1 MTRPSMN
8 DHNERE
14 HVESVTA
21 QSTTMTTTAQPRER
35 SMHLVAIVLGVV
47 VVDLL
52 TKLWIQRS
60 FRLYEQVD
68 VIGDY
73 FRLTFIYNP
82 GAAFGI
88 HVGEYSRILFLLLSL
103 VALVALVWMYWTT
116 PHHDRLRLSSIALVC
131 GGALGN
137 LIDRVRS
144 PRGVVDFLD
153 IGIGGMRWP
162 VFNVADMAVTIGAVL
177 LAVSLWHEDTEK
189 PKQGDLKG

>member
-1 MTRPSMN
+1 M
-8 DHNERE
+8 
-14 HVESVTA
+14 ESASA
-21 QSTTMTTTAQPRER
+21 QSATMESARPQER
-35 SMHLVAIVLGVV
+35 SLHLVAIVAGVV
-47 VVDLL
+47 VLDLI

-60 FRLYEQVD
+60 FRLYEQVE

-73 FRLTFIYNP
+73 VRLTFIYNP

-88 HVGEYSRILFLLLSL
+88 HVGEYSRVVFLVLSL
-103 VALVALVWMYWTT
+103 VALIALIAMYWTT
-116 PHHDRLRLSSIALVC
+116 PHHDRMRLSSIALVC

-153 IGIGGMRWP
+153 VGIGDMRWP

-177 LAVSLWHEDTEK
+177 LALSLWHEDTK
-189 PKQGDLKG
+189 PNEDGGLRG

>member
-1 MTRPSMN
+1 MN
-8 DHNERE
+8 NDKERDD
-14 HVESVTA
+14 VESATA
-21 QSTTMTTTAQPRER
+21 PQGASIVSVRPQER
-35 SMHLVAIVLGVV
+35 GMHLGAIIAGVV
-47 VVDLL
+47 VLDLI
-52 TKLWIQRS
+52 TKLVIQRT
-60 FRLYEQVD
+60 FHLYEQRE

-73 FRLTFIYNP
+73 VRLTFIYNP

-88 HVGEYSRILFLLLSL
+88 HVGQYSRVVFFTLSL
-103 VALVALVWMYWTT
+103 VALIALIWMYWTT

-153 IGIGGMRWP
+153 VGLGDMRWP

-177 LAVSLWHEDTEK
+177 LAISLWNEETPERADS
-189 PKQGDLKG
+189 GLRR

>member
-1 MTRPSMN
+1 MN
-8 DHNERE
+8 ADNERDD
-14 HVESVTA
+14 VESVRA
-21 QSTTMTTTAQPRER
+21 QSTTTIAPPRAQER
-35 SMHLVAIVLGVV
+35 SMHLVAIVVGVV
-47 VVDLL
+47 VLDLI
-52 TKLWIQRS
+52 TKLWIQRT
-60 FRLYEQVD
+60 FRLYEQVE

-73 FRLTFIYNP
+73 LRLTFIYNP

-88 HVGEYSRILFLLLSL
+88 HVGEYSRIVFLVLSL
-103 VALVALVWMYWTT
+103 VALVALVAMYWTT

-153 IGIGGMRWP
+153 VGIGDMRWP

-177 LAVSLWHEDTEK
+177 LAVSLWHEDTSQPAED
-189 PKQGDLKG
+189 GDRRG

>member
-1 MTRPSMN
+1 M
-8 DHNERE
+8 
-14 HVESVTA
+14 ESV
-21 QSTTMTTTAQPRER
+21 STER
-35 SMHLVAIVLGVV
+35 TVPLESAATRGRAFNLAAIVGAVV
-47 VVDLL
+47 TLDLI

-60 FRLYEQVD
+60 FRLYEQVE

-73 FRLTFIYNP
+73 VRLTFIYNP

-88 HVGEYSRILFLLLSL
+88 HVGEYSRVVFLVLSL
-103 VALVALVWMYWTT
+103 VALVALIAMYWTT
-116 PHHDRLRLSSIALVC
+116 PVRDRVRLWSIALIC

-153 IGIGGMRWP
+153 VGVGSMRWP

-177 LAVSLWHEDTEK
+177 LAISLWQEDNQPRED
-189 PKQGDLKG
+189 GGLRG

>member
-1 MTRPSMN
+1 MN
-8 DHNERE
+8 EDFEGND
-14 HVESVTA
+14 VESLTA
-21 QSTTMTTTAQPRER
+21 RSATLDSARPQER
-35 SMHLVAIVLGVV
+35 SLHLVAIVMGVV
-47 VVDLL
+47 GLDLI

-60 FRLYEQVD
+60 FRLYEQVE

-73 FRLTFIYNP
+73 LRLTFIYNP
-82 GAAFGI
+82 GAAFGL
-88 HVGEYSRILFLLLSL
+88 HVGEYSRVVFLVLSL
-103 VALVALVWMYWTT
+103 IALIALIAMYWTT

-153 IGIGGMRWP
+153 VGIGDMRWP

-177 LAVSLWHEDTEK
+177 LALSLWQEDTK
-189 PKQGDLKG
+189 PREDGGLEP

>member
-1 MTRPSMN
+1 MN
-8 DHNERE
+8 EDKKEND
-14 HVESVTA
+14 VESATA
-21 QSTTMTTTAQPRER
+21 PQSASIVSVRPQER
-35 SMHLVAIVLGVV
+35 GLHLGAIIGGVV
-47 VVDLL
+47 VLDLI
-52 TKLWIQRS
+52 TKLLVQRT
-60 FRLYEQVD
+60 FHLYEQRE

-73 FRLTFIYNP
+73 LRLTFIYNP

-88 HVGEYSRILFLLLSL
+88 HVGQYSRVVFFTLSL
-103 VALVALVWMYWTT
+103 VALIALIWMYWTT

-153 IGIGGMRWP
+153 VGIGDMRWP

-177 LAVSLWHEDTEK
+177 LAISLWNEDAE
-189 PKQGDLKG
+189 PREDGGLRP

>member
-1 MTRPSMN
+1 MN
-8 DHNERE
+8 DDSERND
-14 HVESVTA
+14 VESVRA
-21 QSTTMTTTAQPRER
+21 ESTTVTTVRAQER

-47 VVDLL
+47 VLDLI

-73 FRLTFIYNP
+73 VRLTFIYNP

-88 HVGEYSRILFLLLSL
+88 HVGEYSRIVFLVLSL
-103 VALVALVWMYWTT
+103 VALVALVAMYWTT

-153 IGIGGMRWP
+153 VGIGDMRWP

-177 LAVSLWHEDTEK
+177 LAVSLWQEDSAK
-189 PKQGDLKG
+189 PAEDGGLKG